1 MNIIFI
7 IEENEYQFDVSNDA
21 TVKYI
26 KELAEKIFKY
36 EERGLDLLYNEE
48 NIINYDDKLKINQLV
63 HDDIKTKTIIFH
75 LEKKDNTKNT
85 MLSSNISTIDSNNN
99 DKYYHSMRK
108 KFLKF
113 NVTYSKINE
122 EISNFDVELNNTI
135 NNFKKQM
142 KEFTQNILKVNET
155 LKLFYC
161 SDSYDKL
168 NKIFEQK
175 ITQNLT
181 EIDLKHLNRDIE
193 SYILNYKYL
202 TTQHNFQ
209 INILDFLEE
218 KIEVLKFIN
227 LNLFKTLNH
236 NQYEDI
242 VSFLD
247 QIFSEIINSDIHIPR
262 KSLEDI
268 DEDNSHSTNGA
279 YLNFNEFKKEN
290 LPKIEIKNYIHKE
303 KLKKFSIVSKIRKT
317 KRSSQLMKKNNSE
330 ILKNNISLSSN
341 IQNRNSIIDNI
352 SSNKLPILDNNK
364 SIELKTID
372 SSQLSSM
379 NPENKKAKPS
389 FRSSFL
395 LNEKE
400 INSKYKANSKIKD
413 LDNSLIINKIK
424 PKIME
429 KSDNRINI
437 HLTENSIRNNIFDK
451 TFISERRFTKKFPS
465 PSAIKNMEKKFE
477 KIDFDDIKGIS
488 DNNLLFIKKNE
499 SYKKLM
505 RVSIKLHKDELIDI
519 ETNNKNN
526 EHNENNNNN
535 NENKEKKDIEM
546 KKENKGIK
554 ENKEKKVRKKSKEKK
569 VDKENKE
576 NNENK
581 DNNANKDNNENK
593 DKKEEKSEKKSNL
606 KKDELK
612 QNQSEISLSPIKKKL
627 SIINNDL
634 LSLRRKTKFSFL
646 STAKSNFKDDLK
658 EESQIGR
665 ESLGKKQKLINF
677 KDNVTNRTRNS
688 LLNEGK
694 THIIYRNNSKKS
706 IKTDSIEEEHL
717 LNKNKKVNNKEQ
729 IEKLTKDL
737 LVSNQNLKDKNSSK
751 KHLID
756 LTKIQELNAEKE
768 KEKEKEEKE
777 ILLDENDDN
786 QSLNIND
793 DEIKKRKKKLI
804 NKYDFI
810 I

>member
-21 TVKYI
+21 TIKYI

-48 NIINYDDKLKINQLV
+48 NIINYDDKLKINELV
-63 HDDIKTKTIIFH
+63 HDDVKTIIFH

-122 EISNFDVELNNTI
+122 EISNFEVELNNTI

-142 KEFTQNILKVNET
+142 KEFTQNILKVNEN
-155 LKLFYC
+155 LQLFYC

-218 KIEVLKFIN
+218 KIEIIKFIN
-227 LNLFKTLNH
+227 LKLFKTLNH

-242 VSFLD
+242 VSLLD

-268 DEDNSHSTNGA
+268 DEDISRSTSGA
-279 YLNFNEFKKEN
+279 YLNFNEFKKVN

-303 KLKKFSIVSKIRKT
+303 KLKKFSIVSKRRKT
-317 KRSSQLMKKNNSE
+317 QRSSQIMKKNNSE

-341 IQNRNSIIDNI
+341 IKSRNSIIDNV

-364 SIELKTID
+364 NIELKTID
-372 SSQLSSM
+372 SSQFSSM
-379 NPENKKAKPS
+379 NPENKKTKPS
-389 FRSSFL
+389 FRASFL

-413 LDNSLIINKIK
+413 LDNSLIINTIK
-424 PKIME
+424 PKIIE
-429 KSDNRINI
+429 KSENRINI
-437 HLTENSIRNNIFDK
+437 HLTENSIRNNIFDNSI
-451 TFISERRFTKKFPS
+451 ISERRFTKKFPS
-465 PSAIKNMEKKFE
+465 PSAIKYMEKKFE
-477 KIDFDDIKGIS
+477 KIEIDDLKGIS
-488 DNNLLFIKKNE
+488 DNNLLLIKKNK
-499 SYKKLM
+499 SYKKPM
-505 RVSIKLHKDELIDI
+505 RVSIKLHKDELIDS
-519 ETNNKNN
+519 ETNNKIN
-526 EHNENNNNN
+526 EHNENNNNNN

-546 KKENKGIK
+546 KKENKG
-554 ENKEKKVRKKSKEKK
+554 NKEKMMKKSKEKK

-581 DNNANKDNNENK
+581 DNNTNK

-612 QNQSEISLSPIKKKL
+612 QNQSELSLSPIKKK
-627 SIINNDL
+627 IKHN
-634 LSLRRKTKFSFL
+634 
-646 STAKSNFKDDLK
+646 
-658 EESQIGR
+658 
-665 ESLGKKQKLINF
+665 KQ
-677 KDNVTNRTRNS
+677 
-688 LLNEGK
+688 
-694 THIIYRNNSKKS
+694 
-706 IKTDSIEEEHL
+706 
-717 LNKNKKVNNKEQ
+717 
-729 IEKLTKDL
+729 
-737 LVSNQNLKDKNSSK
+737 
-751 KHLID
+751 
-756 LTKIQELNAEKE
+756 
-768 KEKEKEEKE
+768 
-777 ILLDENDDN
+777 
-786 QSLNIND
+786 
-793 DEIKKRKKKLI
+793 
-804 NKYDFI
+804 
-810 I
+810 